1 MILSLN
7 PASITEESM
16 KVVAFNGSPR
26 KDGNTAQSIHYV
38 FEELTIEGIEVELV
52 NIGLKRLS
60 GCIACFKCREN
71 KDKKCVIKDDDM
83 NSYIEKMDAADGIII
98 GSPVYYGS
106 MTTNTKALIE
116 RCGQVARANDDM
128 LKNKIGTPVVAVRR
142 AGSNFTYAAINFFFG
157 ILQMPIATSSY
168 WNMALAREAGEV
180 QKDEEGIKTFRT
192 LGKNMAWLIK
202 KTRA

>member
-1 MILSLN
+1 
-7 PASITEESM
+7 M
-16 KVVAFNGSPR
+16 KVIAFNGSPR
-26 KDGNTAQSIHYV
+26 TDGNTAQAIGFV
-38 FEELTIEGIEVELV
+38 FEELKAEGIETQLV
-52 NIGLKRLS
+52 NIGTKKLS

-71 KDKKCVIKDDDM
+71 KDKKCVIKDDPM
-83 NSYIEKMDAADGIII
+83 NEYIAGMDSADGIII

-116 RCGQVARANDDM
+116 RCGQVARANGDM
-128 LKNKIGTPVVAVRR
+128 LTRKIGAPVVAVRR

-168 WNMALAREAGEV
+168 WNMTMAREKGEI
-180 QKDEEGIKTFRT
+180 QKDEEGIATFRT

-202 KTRA
+202 KTI

>member
-1 MILSLN
+1 
-7 PASITEESM
+7 M
-16 KVVAFNGSPR
+16 KVTAFNGSPR
-26 KDGNTAQSIHYV
+26 MKGNTSQAIQIV
-38 FEELTIEGIEVELV
+38 FEELEKEGIETELV
-52 NIGLKRLS
+52 NIGVKRLS

-71 KDKKCVIKDDDM
+71 KDKKCVITDDLM
-83 NSYIEKMDAADGIII
+83 NEYIAKMDSSDGIII

-116 RCGQVARANDDM
+116 RCGQVSRANGD
-128 LKNKIGTPVVAVRR
+128 LLARKIGTPVVSVRR

-157 ILQMPIATSSY
+157 IMQMPIVTSTY
-168 WNMALAREAGEV
+168 WNMTLSREQGDI
-180 QKDEEGIKTFRT
+180 QKDEEGIETFRN